1 MYPTSTFKCGPT
13 NERAREADERR
24 WSKAIYDLPIAS
36 FKRPAMLEA
45 SRSAGHVVAGRAFW
59 GGGLPFGA
67 IHKRALVHF
76 RDGSELVYQIRKEG
90 ERNMLRI
97 FTQRAGKPITGLY
110 EIELIEGGRYGD
122 DCTYR
127 SPQLK
132 LICQDT
138 GKSGRK
144 LYLLPGASRFVFPS
158 ELPTNL
164 KRDAEEGKR
173 IAMWFSENDPPP
185 RLDDELFEG
194 LLRAE
199 GVVPLKLCQTPMGWA
214 APRIPLKSRQS
225 RAGNLYRSAL
235 ARFSGVMARLHLRA
249 TAQKSHQHLLPF
261 FVRSSRTGELSGQP
275 VDVSTD

>member
-1 MYPTSTFKCGPT
+1 MYPSSTFKCGPT

-45 SRSAGHVVAGRAFW
+45 SRPTGHVVAGRAFW

-76 RDGSELVYQIRKEG
+76 RDGSELIHQVRKEG
-90 ERNMLRI
+90 GRNMLRI

-110 EIELIEGGRYGD
+110 EIELIEGGRDPEDG
-122 DCTYR
+122 TYR
-127 SPQLK
+127 GTRLK
-132 LICQDT
+132 LICEDT

-173 IAMWFSENDPPP
+173 IAMWFGENDPPPP
-185 RLDDELFEG
+185 RLDDALFEG
-194 LLRAE
+194 LFRAE
-199 GVVPLKLCQTPMGWA
+199 GAVPVELYRAPTGWA

-225 RAGNLYRSAL
+225 RAGSLYRSAL
-235 ARFSGVMARLHLRA
+235 ARFSGVMARLPL
-249 TAQKSHQHLLPF
+249 
-261 FVRSSRTGELSGQP
+261 
-275 VDVSTD
+275 

>member
-45 SRSAGHVVAGRAFW
+45 SRPTGHVVAGRAFW
-59 GGGLPFGA
+59 GGGFPDGA
-67 IHKRALVHF
+67 LQKRALVHF
-76 RDGSELVYQIRKEG
+76 RDGSELIYQVRKEG
-90 ERNMLRI
+90 GRNMLRI

-110 EIELIEGGRYGD
+110 EIELIEGGRDPEDG
-122 DCTYR
+122 TYR
-127 SPQLK
+127 GTRLK
-132 LICQDT
+132 LICEDT

-173 IAMWFSENDPPP
+173 NAMWFGENDPPP

-194 LLRAE
+194 LL
-199 GVVPLKLCQTPMGWA
+199 T
-214 APRIPLKSRQS
+214 
-225 RAGNLYRSAL
+225 NSASDQF
-235 ARFSGVMARLHLRA
+235 ACSGEYY
-249 TAQKSHQHLLPF
+249 S
-261 FVRSSRTGELSGQP
+261 LSGP
-275 VDVSTD
+275 PPCNAGAGPYSASISRFPMAFANLSLSSLPPAPK